1 MNACVSL
8 NTILLL
14 FMLSYEDQRKRNE
27 FLLQEINSLFVILYT
42 VEIICK
48 MIVYKNF
55 FNIYVRLFEISI
67 VIFSITTSLWWLID
81 IDTWRI
87 YMNFSL

>member
-8 NTILLL
+8 NTVLLL
-14 FMLSYEDQRKRNE
+14 LMLTYEDQKKNNE
-27 FLLQEINSLFVILYT
+27 FLLEEINSLFVILYT

-48 MIVYKNF
+48 MSVYKNF
-55 FNIYVRLFEISI
+55 FDIYVRLFEISI